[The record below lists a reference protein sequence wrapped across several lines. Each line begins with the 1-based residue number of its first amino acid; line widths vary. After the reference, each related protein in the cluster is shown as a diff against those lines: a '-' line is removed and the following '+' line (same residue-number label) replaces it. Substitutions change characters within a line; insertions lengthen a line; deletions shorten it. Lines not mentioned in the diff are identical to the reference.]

1 MTLTPSPLKISE
13 AARLAT
19 LLNAHLVAR
28 PGRLELEALPLP
40 GMTKTDHPAAPT
52 NHVRTGA

>member
-13 AARLAT
+13 AARLAA

-28 PGRLELEALPLP
+28 PGRLELEALTTP
-40 GMTKTDHPAAPT
+40 GMTMPARPAFPVNT
-52 NHVRTGA
+52 TRI